1 MVFRNLFCSLLL
13 CINLLAVLLLIERLK
28 TSKLGKRALIVTK
41 DKKVYDLMNDNL
53 HALESRDK
61 SSAMLYLK
69 EIKDLCKKRYKDVS
83 VWQGISH
90 VGTHEWRRGKKLL
103 GNYTLE

>member
-1 MVFRNLFCSLLL
+1 MVMVFGNLFCSLLL
-13 CINLLAVLLLIERLK
+13 CINLLAVLLLTECLK
-28 TSKLGKRALIVTK
+28 TGKLSKRTLIVTK

-69 EIKDLCKKRYKDVS
+69 EIKNLCRKNIKTFAYGR
-83 VWQGISH
+83 GSH
-90 VGTHEWRRGKKLL
+90 MLALTNGGEVKSC
-103 GNYTLE
+103 